1 MGEACAEDGKED
13 RIPVLMAFVSDIHGN
28 LPALEAAVLDAKA
41 RGAGRIV
48 CAGDMTGYGPFP
60 EGVCRFLEAG
70 RIPTIIGNYDRKVLE
85 VVKQGP
91 SAAAGMKQ
99 KKRRILLW
107 TVAHLDDR
115 SRRYLASLPDHLT
128 LRLPDKYNVLVVH
141 GSPLSLDD
149 AIYPSITRR
158 GLEAKLGGVRPD
170 VLVCGHTHL
179 PFVKRIDGVLIA
191 NCGSAGHPVDGDP
204 RPAYA
209 LVHAEEGAVPR
220 GRIVR
225 FEYDRNWTIAAL
237 QKTSLPEGLQKDF
250 AEGAKMRFL
259 E

>member
-1 MGEACAEDGKED
+1 M
-13 RIPVLMAFVSDIHGN
+13 LMAFLSDIHGN
-28 LPALEAAVLDAKA
+28 LPALEAAVMDSKA
-41 RGAGRIV
+41 RGAGKIV
-48 CAGDMTGYGPFP
+48 CAGDLTGYGPFP
-60 EGVCRFLEAG
+60 AEVCRYLEE
-70 RIPTIIGNYDRKVLE
+70 RHIPSILGNYDRKVID
-85 VVKQGP
+85 VTNQGS

-99 KKRRILLW
+99 NKRKILLW
-107 TVAHLDDR
+107 TEAHFDDR
-115 SRRYLASLPDHLT
+115 SRRYLAGLPEQLT
-128 LRLPDKYNVLVVH
+128 LRLPSGHHLLVVH
-141 GSPLSLDD
+141 GSPLSMDD

-158 GLEAKLGGVRPD
+158 GLEAKVGGVRPD
-170 VLVCGHTHL
+170 VLVCGHTHI
-179 PFVKRIDGVLIA
+179 PFVKRIGGVLIV

-209 LVHAEEGAVPR
+209 LVYAQEGSVPR

-237 QKTSLPEGLQKDF
+237 GKTSLPKELQKDF